1 MFGSEVLDVAIG
13 LIFVYLLL
21 SLVCSSVNELIEA
34 WLKKRS
40 TDLERGIRELLK
52 DPKGT
57 GLVKQLYNHP
67 LVSNLF
73 VGTYDPKAIKNGI
86 YKGKA
91 SLPAYIPARNF
102 ALAIMDIVM
111 PATNDNSSGASGAIA
126 PSDPNVPFPA
136 LNPLESLRRQIS
148 TLGNEEVERAL
159 LALVD
164 AAGNDTAKARENI
177 EHWFNSSMDRVSGWY
192 KRRSHRIIF
201 FLGLGVAI
209 TVNADTITIGNTLS
223 YDQAM
228 RESLV
233 TAAQEY
239 AKPNPT
245 PTPTGGGT
253 GATNTAPATT
263 TAAPPPASSSQASA
277 SKPCERDVNS
287 PECRIERNL
296 AQIKKL
302 GLPVGWDR
310 SDPRTIPDS
319 PGGWLLKV
327 IGWII
332 TAFAV
337 SLGAPFW
344 FDMLNKIMVIRST
357 VKPHEKSR
365 EEASEDRQK

>member
-21 SLVCSSVNELIEA
+21 SLVCSSVSELIEA
-34 WLKKRS
+34 WLKKRA
-40 TDLERGIRELLK
+40 TDLERGLREMLK
-52 DPKGT
+52 DPNGT

-73 VGTYDPKAIKNGI
+73 VGTYDPTAIKNGI

-91 SLPAYIPARNF
+91 SLPTYIPAKNF
-102 ALAIMDIVM
+102 ALALMDIVM
-111 PATNDNSSGASGAIA
+111 PATNENSSGASGAIA
-126 PSDPNVPFPA
+126 PLDPKVPFPS
-136 LNPLESLRRQIS
+136 LNPLEALRRQIGS
-148 TLGNEEVERAL
+148 IGNEEVERAL

-164 AAGNDTAKARENI
+164 AAGNDVSKARENI

-201 FLGLGVAI
+201 FLGLAVAI

-239 AKPNPT
+239 AKSSPSPT
-245 PTPTGGGT
+245 PTAGGT
-253 GATNTAPATT
+253 TSTT
-263 TAAPPPASSSQASA
+263 TTTTTPASTSTQRASA
-277 SKPCERDVNS
+277 ARPCERDVNS

-365 EEASEDRQK
+365 EEASEDRQKK